1 MDSFEDASPRVL
13 LRNVLYTEQPCSPIT
28 RSMSQQQSVAF
39 GSRRSTRLRKS
50 DAGIQSPQVAL
61 RQKLRQNLHKNIS
74 KSPLQQRKRSLS
86 MSGMMGKVKMPA
98 VTASHSL
105 SEDVTPRRLL
115 RGILQTEP
123 ELSLIVPDRPDSEET
138 ELCSTESSL
147 CSNGPSMGIS
157 HMSNL
162 ELPDLPTVNLTMAI
176 RGISRKRPKRNMNV
190 SVFERKI
197 VDQSGD
203 GSGDGAQDA
212 TGNLSAMSGASN
224 LSLSLKTPC
233 VDLHTHRRGL
243 QRNAGKRK
251 AISVEDF
258 EAGVHDLQAKKRNPD
273 REQSLNQTA
282 GMEKFTLGLSD
293 ATAWNLSSIIMSDTA
308 LYPSPV
314 SGTTAHAS
322 IAIHDKD
329 TVTSTQ
335 IRKDL
340 QGGGG
345 VGGGTQ
351 AEVEQEEM
359 AVERLQQEDE
369 EEVGRDASGDAAG
382 GEGEKD
388 YEEKMEEEDLLD
400 QIEEEGLE
408 GSGREGGD
416 EEVKEGE
423 GEQSLAGGD
432 DAEMENAEEEVE
444 EAGTVE
450 SEREAEEQ
458 GTELDEEEEAA
469 VESEEKED
477 EVQEFEREEEE
488 KDTAV
493 ESNREEEDG
502 ERGDILEDMEEG
514 GAFESTETQE
524 EEVVSGPE
532 QLWGAEHVS
541 RRAYRSEGVMK
552 VSGMAAG
559 GRGYKSLSTGLQP
572 MDTESE
578 TQEEEGAAES
588 ETQEEEVVSGP
599 EQLWGAEHVSRRAYR
614 SEGVMQIPGVAAGG
628 RGYKSLSTGLQ
639 PMDKD
644 LESGEGLAELV
655 KSSVAGASGE
665 WHSGPG
671 EGSLPPH
678 SPLAQSPESSPASS
692 PNEIPP
698 SQELRDSGREKS
710 LLEEEEGV
718 EEEEEEE
725 KDEEGEEEEVEEE
738 EEEEK
743 DEEGEE
749 EGVEEEEEEEKD
761 EEGEDEEEEN
771 MDGGAY
777 ADEPEDKENSIPLA
791 QPGSPEISL
800 FSPHTP
806 HTSTRV
812 EPHAGVSTAGELEP
826 PEDDYDEGEEEEEN
840 LSESEELPLKTP
852 AFVRE
857 RKRVLTPG
865 PATTPNFLK
874 QMMEARKPA
883 EAAAPAA
890 KPKSQRK
897 GQAAS
902 SQKTPGLPKSYVM
915 STFKHFAKT
924 KVSSDSQPILQE
936 IMAKYFDRLADDL
949 EAYATHAKRKTIE
962 VEDVELLMRR
972 QGFVTDSMPVNVLIE
987 KYLPHEYRKLLIP
1000 CATSGNK
1007 IFPKQRK
1014 GTVAAHLPRRGSK
1027 R

>member
-1 MDSFEDASPRVL
+1 M
-13 LRNVLYTEQPCSPIT
+13 
-28 RSMSQQQSVAF
+28 
-39 GSRRSTRLRKS
+39 
-50 DAGIQSPQVAL
+50 
-61 RQKLRQNLHKNIS
+61 
-74 KSPLQQRKRSLS
+74 
-86 MSGMMGKVKMPA
+86 
-98 VTASHSL
+98 
-105 SEDVTPRRLL
+105 
-115 RGILQTEP
+115 
-123 ELSLIVPDRPDSEET
+123 
-138 ELCSTESSL
+138 
-147 CSNGPSMGIS
+147 
-157 HMSNL
+157 
-162 ELPDLPTVNLTMAI
+162 
-176 RGISRKRPKRNMNV
+176 
-190 SVFERKI
+190 
-197 VDQSGD
+197 
-203 GSGDGAQDA
+203 
-212 TGNLSAMSGASN
+212 
-224 LSLSLKTPC
+224 
-233 VDLHTHRRGL
+233 
-243 QRNAGKRK
+243 
-251 AISVEDF
+251 
-258 EAGVHDLQAKKRNPD
+258 
-273 REQSLNQTA
+273 
-282 GMEKFTLGLSD
+282 
-293 ATAWNLSSIIMSDTA
+293 
-308 LYPSPV
+308 
-314 SGTTAHAS
+314 
-322 IAIHDKD
+322 
-329 TVTSTQ
+329 
-335 IRKDL
+335 
-340 QGGGG
+340 
-345 VGGGTQ
+345 GGT
-351 AEVEQEEM
+351 
-359 AVERLQQEDE
+359 D
-369 EEVGRDASGDAAG
+369 
-382 GEGEKD
+382 
-388 YEEKMEEEDLLD
+388 
-400 QIEEEGLE
+400 
-408 GSGREGGD
+408 
-416 EEVKEGE
+416 
-423 GEQSLAGGD
+423 
-432 DAEMENAEEEVE
+432 
-444 EAGTVE
+444 
-450 SEREAEEQ
+450 
-458 GTELDEEEEAA
+458 
-469 VESEEKED
+469 
-477 EVQEFEREEEE
+477 
-488 KDTAV
+488 
-493 ESNREEEDG
+493 
-502 ERGDILEDMEEG
+502 
-514 GAFESTETQE
+514 
-524 EEVVSGPE
+524 
-532 QLWGAEHVS
+532 
-541 RRAYRSEGVMK
+541 
-552 VSGMAAG
+552 
-559 GRGYKSLSTGLQP
+559 
-572 MDTESE
+572 ESE

-698 SQELRDSGREKS
+698 SQELRDS
-710 LLEEEEGV
+710 
-718 EEEEEEE
+718 
-725 KDEEGEEEEVEEE
+725 
-738 EEEEK
+738 
-743 DEEGEE
+743 
-749 EGVEEEEEEEKD
+749 
-761 EEGEDEEEEN
+761 
-771 MDGGAY
+771 
-777 ADEPEDKENSIPLA
+777 EDKENSIPLA

-806 HTSTRV
+806 HTSTRM